1 MTPIR
6 LMELDIAIQEGDF
19 EAVKQLITDDVN
31 AITRRSAMYGTTALH
46 MAAYYGHQEIIK
58 ELIAKGAD
66 VNARTNEGD
75 TSLHKAV
82 AEGNKEAV
90 ELLITAGADVN
101 ARNDFEIT
109 PLHEATGSNLEKGH
123 LEITELLLANGADVN
138 AKDDGGTTPLSEAV
152 HGGHHK
158 DLIDLLLANG
168 ADMNAVDHG
177 STLLDYA
184 KSDNPEIADILR
196 KHGGKT
202 GEELK

>member
-1 MTPIR
+1 
-6 LMELDIAIQEGDF
+6 
-19 EAVKQLITDDVN
+19 
-31 AITRRSAMYGTTALH
+31 

-138 AKDDGGTTPLSEAV
+138 A
-152 HGGHHK
+152 
-158 DLIDLLLANG
+158 
-168 ADMNAVDHG
+168 VDHG

-184 KSDNPEIADILR
+184 KSDNPEIADTLRKHGGKTGDWFKAGESIHIAARAGHIEAVKQHIANGADVNAKDKPHLRGRTPLDLAINFDETDTADILR